1 MGPQMPD
8 SLISLELL
16 ADKAW
21 QPSALLLGVA
31 PAASSSGDALA
42 ALANHP
48 DFQQLA
54 GRLPCLAPAAL
65 LAQADPAVADALRVA
80 GCQSVAPEK
89 ILRSDR
95 PQIPQLPLGTDW
107 IAGLWYLAVPPAQ
120 ASGSQ
125 AASRALALQLV
136 ELVAQDA
143 DTRDIE
149 ELLRRDATLSY
160 HLLRVVNSLAMGGN
174 REITSFAQ
182 AILILGRQQLRRWL
196 NLMLFS
202 ARAGDQRSAMLGAR
216 VAVRARN
223 MELLAQASGLD
234 RADQEQAFMAGMFSL
249 LGVLFG
255 MPLMQVL
262 QPLQLSRAL
271 RDAVLGQ
278 TGPLGLLLEAVALG
292 ERGDH
297 AMLLRALAE
306 AQVPVTEYNLA
317 LVQAHNWML
326 TITRES
332 GGNG

>member
-1 MGPQMPD
+1 MPA

-16 ADKAW
+16 ADKAL
-21 QPSALLLGVA
+21 QPSALLLGIG
-31 PAASSSGDALA
+31 PGDPA
-42 ALANHP
+42 ALADLAAHP

-54 GRLPCLAPAAL
+54 GRIPLLAPSGAPAPS
-65 LAQADPAVADALRVA
+65 DPALVDALIA
-80 GCQSVAPEK
+80 GGCKAVSPEK

-95 PQIPQLPLGTDW
+95 AQIPQMPLGTDW
-107 IAGLWYLAVPPAQ
+107 IGGHWYLTAPPAQ

-202 ARAGDQRSAMLGAR
+202 ARAGDQRSAMLAAR
-216 VAVRARN
+216 VAVRARS

-234 RADQEQAFMAGMFSL
+234 RADQEQAFMGGMFSL

-278 TGPLGLLLEAVALG
+278 TGPLGLLLEAVVLG
-292 ERGDH
+292 ERGDF
-297 AMLLRALAE
+297 AMLQRALAD
-306 AQVPVTEYNLA
+306 AQVPAHDYNLM

-326 TITRES
+326 TIMRES

>member
-1 MGPQMPD
+1 MAPQLPA

-21 QPSALLLGVA
+21 QPSALLWGTGPGDLQPLEA
-31 PAASSSGDALA
+31 IAAFAGHEEFTS
-42 ALANHP
+42 
-48 DFQQLA
+48 LA
-54 GRLPCLAPAAL
+54 GRLPCLVPAAV
-65 LAQADPAVADALRVA
+65 LAPADPAIAEALLGA
-80 GCQSVAPEK
+80 GCQPVTAEK

-95 PQIPQLPLGTDW
+95 PQIPQLPLGADW
-107 IAGLWYLAVPPAQ
+107 IAGPWYLTAAPAQ

-160 HLLRVVNSLAMGGN
+160 HLMRVVNSLGTGGN

-202 ARAGDQRSAMLGAR
+202 ARAGDQRSAMLAAR
-216 VAVRARN
+216 VAVRARS
-223 MELLAQASGLD
+223 MELLAQASGMD

-262 QPLQLSRAL
+262 QPLQLSRVL

-278 TGPLGLLLEAVALG
+278 TGPLGLLLEAVVLG
-292 ERGDH
+292 ERGDL
-297 AMLLRALAE
+297 AMLTRALAE
-306 AQVPVTEYNLA
+306 AQVSAADYNL
-317 LVQAHNWML
+317 LLLQAHNWML
-326 TITRES
+326 TFTRES
-332 GGNG
+332 GGHG